1 MKINVSDI
9 FYTLKIFTGVFV
21 VNKVLGR
28 LKELGIE
35 YELDEHEAVFTIE
48 EIIAL
53 GLNKKGMIPVNL
65 FLRDYKGKRHF
76 LVIHD
81 GEKHTDLMNLRE
93 QIGCTRLSFGSEE
106 RLMKHL
112 GLTKGSVSP
121 FGLIN
126 NANHD
131 VELVIDESIRGRE
144 RLGFHPNTNTA
155 TVWISWE
162 GFMKFVESCGNPVK
176 FVDC

>member
-1 MKINVSDI
+1 MQ
-9 FYTLKIFTGVFV
+9 
-21 VNKVLGR
+21 KVLER
-28 LKELGIE
+28 LNELEIN

-48 EIIAL
+48 AIIEL
-53 GLNKKGMIPVNL
+53 GLNKKGMMPVNL
-65 FLRDYKGKRHF
+65 FLRDANGKRHF

-81 GEKHTDLMNLRE
+81 GEKQTDLKKLRE

-126 NANHD
+126 NLNRD
-131 VELVIDESIRGRE
+131 VELVIDESIQGQKL
-144 RLGFHPNTNTA
+144 LGFHPNINTA
-155 TVWISWE
+155 TVWITYDD
-162 GFMKFVESCGNPVK
+162 FMKFVKACGNPVK
-176 FVDC
+176 FVSC

>member
-1 MKINVSDI
+1 MKEV
-9 FYTLKIFTGVFV
+9 FEYLKS
-21 VNKVLGR
+21 
-28 LKELGIE
+28 LGIE

-48 EIIAL
+48 AVKAA
-53 GLNKKGMIPVNL
+53 GLDKKGTVPVNL
-65 FLRDYKGKRHF
+65 FLRNANGKRHF

-81 GEKHTDLMNLRE
+81 GDKHTNLKMLE
-93 QIGCTRLSFGSEE
+93 GQIGATHLSFGSAE

-126 NANHD
+126 NAEHD
-131 VELVIDESIRGRE
+131 VEVVIDASIKWRE
-144 RLGFHPNTNTA
+144 RLGFHPNINTA
-155 TVWISWE
+155 TVWISYDNL
-162 GFMKFVESCGNPVK
+162 MKFIESCGNPVK

>member
-1 MKINVSDI
+1 MQR
-9 FYTLKIFTGVFV
+9 
-21 VNKVLGR
+21 VLER
-28 LKELGIE
+28 LNALGIY
-35 YELDEHEAVFTIE
+35 YELEEHEAVFTIE
-48 EIIAL
+48 AIISL

-65 FLRDYKGKRHF
+65 FLRDANGKRHF

-81 GEKHTDLMNLRE
+81 GEIHTDLKKLRE
-93 QIGCTRLSFGSEE
+93 QIGCTRLSFGSDE

-131 VELVIDESIRGRE
+131 VEVVIDAGIKNQSV
-144 RLGFHPNTNTA
+144 LGFHPNTNTA
-155 TVWISWE
+155 TVYISYDD
-162 GFMKFVESCGNPVK
+162 FMKFIKDCGNPVK
-176 FVDC
+176 FVNC

>member
-1 MKINVSDI
+1 MINEI
-9 FYTLKIFTGVFV
+9 E
-21 VNKVLGR
+21 KVLDR
-28 LKELGIE
+28 LRGLGIS

-48 EIIAL
+48 AIIAL
-53 GLNKKGMIPVNL
+53 GLNSRGMIPVNL
-65 FLRDYKGKRHF
+65 FLRDASGKRHF

-81 GEKHTDLMNLRE
+81 GEKQSDLKKLRE
-93 QIGCTRLSFGSEE
+93 EIGCSRLSFGSEE

-131 VELVIDESIRGRE
+131 VELVIDDSIRGQKV
-144 RLGFHPNTNTA
+144 LGFHPNINTA
-155 TVWISWE
+155 TVWITYE
-162 GFMKFVESCGNPVK
+162 DFMKFVKSCGNPVK
-176 FVDC
+176 FVKC

>member
-1 MKINVSDI
+1 MIE
-9 FYTLKIFTGVFV
+9 
-21 VNKVLGR
+21 R
-28 LKELGIE
+28 LKALGIQ

-48 EIIAL
+48 AIISL
-53 GLNKKGMIPVNL
+53 SLNKKGMMPVNL

-81 GEKHTDLMNLRE
+81 GAKHTDLTTLRN

-112 GLTKGSVSP
+112 GLTPGSVSP

-126 NANHD
+126 NVNHD
-131 VELVIDESIRGRE
+131 VEIVIDESIRGRE
-144 RLGFHPNTNTA
+144 KLGFHPNINTA
-155 TVWISWE
+155 TVWISYDDL
-162 GFMKFVESCGNPVK
+162 MKFVKDCGNPVA
-176 FVDC
+176 FVNC

>member
-1 MKINVSDI
+1 MH
-9 FYTLKIFTGVFV
+9 
-21 VNKVLGR
+21 KVLEK
-28 LKELGIE
+28 LNELNIN

-48 EIIAL
+48 AIIKL

-65 FLRDYKGKRHF
+65 FLRDANGKRHF

-81 GEKHTDLMNLRE
+81 GEKHTDLKKLQT

-106 RLMKHL
+106 RLMKHM

-126 NANHD
+126 NINHD
-131 VELVIDESIRGRE
+131 VEVVIDSSIKNRAV
-144 RLGFHPNTNTA
+144 LGFHPNINTA
-155 TVWISWE
+155 TVWLSYE
-162 GFMKFVESCGNPVK
+162 DFMKFLKHCGNK
-176 FVDC
+176 ISFVNC

>member
-1 MKINVSDI
+1 M
-9 FYTLKIFTGVFV
+9 
-21 VNKVLGR
+21 NKVLGR

>member
-1 MKINVSDI
+1 M
-9 FYTLKIFTGVFV
+9 
-21 VNKVLGR
+21 NKVLDR
-28 LKELGIE
+28 LSELGIH
-35 YELDEHEAVFTIE
+35 YELDEHEAVFTID

-53 GLNKKGMIPVNL
+53 GLNKRGLIPVNL
-65 FLRDYKGKRHF
+65 FLRDANGKRHF

-81 GEKHTDLMNLRE
+81 GEKHSDLKKLRK
-93 QIGCTRLSFGSEE
+93 QIGCTRLSFGSDE

-131 VELVIDESIRGRE
+131 VEVIIDENIKGRE
-144 RLGFHPNTNTA
+144 LLGFHPNINTA
-155 TVWISWE
+155 TVWISYAD
-162 GFMKFVESCGNPVK
+162 FMKFIEVCGNPVK
-176 FVDC
+176 FVNC

>member
-1 MKINVSDI
+1 MQR
-9 FYTLKIFTGVFV
+9 
-21 VNKVLGR
+21 VLEK
-28 LKELGIE
+28 LNALGIH
-35 YELDEHEAVFTIE
+35 YELEEHEAVFTIE
-48 EIIAL
+48 AIIEH

-65 FLRDYKGKRHF
+65 FLRDANGKRHF

-81 GEKHTDLMNLRE
+81 GEIHTDLKKLRE
-93 QIGCTRLSFGSEE
+93 QIGCTRLSFGSDE

-131 VELVIDESIRGRE
+131 VEVVIDAGIKNQPV
-144 RLGFHPNTNTA
+144 LGFHPNTNTA
-155 TVWISWE
+155 TVFISYDD
-162 GFMKFVESCGNPVK
+162 FMKFIKDCGNPVK
-176 FVDC
+176 FVNC

>member
-1 MKINVSDI
+1 MPSENNDKMNE
-9 FYTLKIFTGVFV
+9 
-21 VNKVLGR
+21 VLER
-28 LKELGIE
+28 LKELGIK
-35 YELDEHEAVFTIE
+35 YELDEHEAVFTMEAISE
-48 EIIAL
+48 L
-53 GLNKKGMIPVNL
+53 GLDKRGMMPVNL

-81 GEKHTDLMNLRE
+81 GEKQTDLTKLRE

-112 GLTKGSVSP
+112 GLTPGSVSP

-144 RLGFHPNTNTA
+144 KLGFHPNTNTA

-162 GFMKFVESCGNPVK
+162 GFMKFVEACGNPVK